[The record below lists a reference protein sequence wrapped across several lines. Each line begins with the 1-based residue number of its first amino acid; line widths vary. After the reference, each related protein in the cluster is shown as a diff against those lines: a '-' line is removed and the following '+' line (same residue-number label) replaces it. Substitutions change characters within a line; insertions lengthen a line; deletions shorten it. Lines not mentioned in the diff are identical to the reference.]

1 MKKKGFLIILM
12 MFIIGCFTACNFTKA
27 IYDSVKE
34 NAIATPKVS
43 EMMVALSEER
53 ISDATALMHPLA
65 SEDSDIALRKMS
77 SYLNG
82 RDVYSIE
89 MVSINTTSSVGTE
102 GKVKQEQVVYQVVLS
117 DDELLYINAL
127 YRSDNNS
134 AGFMTFYLLLGVL

>member
-43 EMMVALSEER
+43 EMMVALSEDR
-53 ISDATALMHPLA
+53 ISDAKDLMHPLA
-65 SEDSDIALRKMS
+65 SEDSDIALQKIS